1 MSKKKQTDSQ
11 ENQPKTSEPQD
22 QPVAQTEQDEFTN
35 LRQERDDLMG
45 RLQRVSAD
53 YLNYQKRVLRD
64 IEEARTFANTDLIK
78 DLLGILDDMERA
90 LEAARV
96 NHGEDDPLFKGMQ
109 LVHDKALTTLG
120 KFGLEVI
127 DAKDKPFDPELHS
140 AMARMPSAETEPN
153 TVLEELIKGYTLKG
167 RTIRPTSVVV
177 ATEPDPS
184 TE

>member
-1 MSKKKQTDSQ
+1 MSKKKQIDDQ
-11 ENQPKTSEPQD
+11 ENQPD
-22 QPVAQTEQDEFTN
+22 QPAELTELDELSA

-53 YLNYQKRVLRD
+53 YLNYQKRVQKD

-90 LEAARV
+90 LEAALV

-109 LVHDKALTTLG
+109 LVHDKALATLG

-127 DAKDKPFDPELHS
+127 DAKNKPFDPELHS
-140 AMARMPSAETEPN
+140 ALTRMASDEVEPN
-153 TVLEELIKGYTLKG
+153 TILQELVKGYTLKG

-177 ATEPDPS
+177 ASEPEPND
-184 TE
+184 E